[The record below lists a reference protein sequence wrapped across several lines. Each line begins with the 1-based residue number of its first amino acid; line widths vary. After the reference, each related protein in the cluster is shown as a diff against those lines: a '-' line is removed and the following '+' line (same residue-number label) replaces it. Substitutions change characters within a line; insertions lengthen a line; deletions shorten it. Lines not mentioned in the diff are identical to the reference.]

1 MTLGWSLLISVFS
14 QRMSRNFR
22 LLTWVRP
29 AKVMNGTLVSLHM
42 TKKGLR
48 EKVNSDDHNLTRYQM
63 IHNAHCMLL
72 GLASERLLQVVTCS
86 KVLASRPGFCDEGA
100 WLKKYL
106 VVKRTLC
113 HPSELWG
120 AKRIFLMV
128 KMTNMKDSI
137 FTCHHLSA
145 LGTASRQYT
154 RDFK

>member
-1 MTLGWSLLISVFS
+1 MIINIILVITTVLHCKSIVCIYNSTHRADHDIIVYLLHDTWLKSSDLSVLTENISQFPAFDLS
-14 QRMSRNFR
+14 
-22 LLTWVRP
+22 
-29 AKVMNGTLVSLHM
+29 AKVVKLVSPHM

-113 HPSELWG
+113 HPSEL
-120 AKRIFLMV
+120 
-128 KMTNMKDSI
+128 
-137 FTCHHLSA
+137 
-145 LGTASRQYT
+145 
-154 RDFK
+154 